1 MKRAFL
7 ALVLAASAASAWEP
21 ATPADVQ
28 ARVGEL
34 EQAWQGKDP
43 AQIAQDKVA
52 RARQKKPQWAAK
64 SAWKM
69 ELGPLSY
76 YFAVGKASTAT
87 ATATATTTTTTN
99 ATATA
104 TVTATQ
110 TGRPLDWWYDEFAG
124 VFYTLVVDAR

>member
-1 MKRAFL
+1 MKRALL
-7 ALVLAASAASAWEP
+7 ALLLAAPAASAWEP
-21 ATPADVQ
+21 AAPADVQ
-28 ARVGEL
+28 ARISEL

-69 ELGPLSY
+69 ELGPISY

-87 ATATATTTTTTN
+87 ATP
-99 ATATA
+99 TATA
-104 TVTATQ
+104 TGTATATP